1 MQLQVV
7 YVACMRNKS
16 LSKKPKCID
25 KNIIRR
31 EALPLLPL
39 FLNIVT
45 KNFLLVCTL
54 YIHQMIPGNLLNDKV
69 YQKKLFNCPE
79 DNLILAMNPLHI
91 LMRSKIFQLLF
102 KIFYFCHFYTVLLT
116 GLVNFYMFWNLFLI

>member
-39 FLNIVT
+39 FL
-45 KNFLLVCTL
+45 KYCYKELL
-54 YIHQMIPGNLLNDKV
+54 IGV
-69 YQKKLFNCPE
+69 Y
-79 DNLILAMNPLHI
+79 PLHTSNDT
-91 LMRSKIFQLLF
+91 R
-102 KIFYFCHFYTVLLT
+102 
-116 GLVNFYMFWNLFLI
+116 